1 VNRARERATFAFA
14 AVGLTMEETRKTEIG
29 ALPVWPTVELGL
41 RATRQMLERG
51 ECVTSAMMD
60 WQTEVTRF
68 LTRRIGQSSETMS
81 RMMRCQGM
89 DEVLDIELQW
99 MRAAMDDYLGESKKL
114 FEINNK
120 VFDGFASSATAAA
133 KEATLSPAAEVTA
146 PAPVPAIRSTGRRQQ
161 AEQTETSAG

>member
-1 VNRARERATFAFA
+1 
-14 AVGLTMEETRKTEIG
+14 MEDARKTEIVTSS
-29 ALPVWPTVELGL
+29 VWPTVELGL

-68 LTRRIGQSSETMS
+68 LTRRIGHSSETMS
-81 RMMRCQGM
+81 RMMRCQGV

-114 FEINNK
+114 LEINTK
-120 VFDGFASSATAAA
+120 VFDGLASNVTAAA
-133 KEATLSPAAEVTA
+133 KETTLSPAIEVAT
-146 PAPVPAIRSTGRRQQ
+146 PAPAIRSTGRRQQ